1 MRKTRLSIRQKI
13 HTDKMVY
20 RTPETL
26 RWAHFKKRRQPLIT
40 NLKFKKRTCT
50 NWLYIIKKPLN
61 GASKD
66 ELVNAA
72 RRLGEFDTGYHYII
86 QNDDTLEKDRDEQAV
101 AQWDFTEN
109 TTSIYVLC
117 DTTEKLTDAQRITVA
132 DLFRSLSKTYPHI
145 QTVEVK

>member
-1 MRKTRLSIRQKI
+1 
-13 HTDKMVY
+13 MVY

-26 RWAHFKKRRQPLIT
+26 RWAHFKGGVLIR

-86 QNDDTLEKDRDEQAV
+86 QNDGTLEKDRERADSREMGLYGKHNIHLRPLRHHRKTRTPSASPL
-101 AQWDFTEN
+101 AACFIASLKLIH
-109 TTSIYVLC
+109 TS
-117 DTTEKLTDAQRITVA
+117 K
-132 DLFRSLSKTYPHI
+132 P
-145 QTVEVK
+145 